1 MSLDHAILGFLNYCP
16 ISGYDLK
23 KVFDISVRHFWSA
36 DQSQIYRT
44 LARLA
49 ESGLVTCEVVEQDSR
64 PDRKV
69 YFITPKGREELHRWM
84 NEPLVMQPAR
94 SAPLIRVFFS
104 GLEEDENALQYFRAG
119 VEMMKAILKVYQSI
133 PEDLDNRIMQEIPQ
147 IRQIT
152 PRDRFFWLL
161 TLESG
166 IENIRSTLR
175 WMESVIERLERKDYT
190 NRLSIE
196 ETLTER

>member
-152 PRDRFFWLL
+152 QRDRFFWLL

>member
-1 MSLDHAILGFLNYCP
+1 MSLDYAILGFLNYCP
-16 ISGYDLK
+16 LSGYDLK

-152 PRDRFFWLL
+152 QRDRFFWLL

>member
-1 MSLDHAILGFLNYCP
+1 MSLDHAILGFLNYSP
-16 ISGYDLK
+16 LSGYDLK
-23 KVFDISVRHFWSA
+23 KIFDISVRHFWSA

-49 ESGLVTCEVVEQDSR
+49 ENGLVTCEVVEQDSR

-84 NEPLVMQPAR
+84 NEPLTMQPAR
-94 SAPLIRVFFS
+94 SAPLIRVFF
-104 GLEEDENALQYFRAG
+104 ALQYFRAG

-133 PEDLDNRIMQEIPQ
+133 PADLDNRIMQEIPQ

-152 PRDRFFWLL
+152 QRDRFFWLL

-190 NRLSIE
+190 NHLSIE
-196 ETLTER
+196 EPLTER